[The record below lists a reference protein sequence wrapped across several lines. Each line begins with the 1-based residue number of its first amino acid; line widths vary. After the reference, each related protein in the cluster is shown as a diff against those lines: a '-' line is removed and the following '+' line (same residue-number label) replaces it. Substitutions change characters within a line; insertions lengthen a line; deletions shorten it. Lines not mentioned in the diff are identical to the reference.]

1 MMDPS
6 LSTLI
11 MFRYVLNT
19 NVDLPHDQ
27 KVNMLLFRPLVEG
40 EGDMALTTSQDG
52 QFKLWSVVDDTDIY
66 REYDV

>member
-6 LSTLI
+6 FSTLI